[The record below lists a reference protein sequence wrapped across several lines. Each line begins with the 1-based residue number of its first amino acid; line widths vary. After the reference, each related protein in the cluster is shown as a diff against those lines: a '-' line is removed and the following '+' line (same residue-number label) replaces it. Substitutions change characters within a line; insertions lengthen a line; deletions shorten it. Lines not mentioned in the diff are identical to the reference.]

1 LRTTGPGSFRCKHRI
16 AAATSSLICLAS
28 WLAATD
34 HASAWGDQG
43 HEIIGLIADHYLD
56 PAVRDKVDGLLAGD
70 RSGLTSKDIAHE
82 TTWADRYR
90 DSDRGASRKH
100 HLHTHNWHFVDLE
113 LDGPDLAAAC
123 FGRRA
128 LPPGTVASNGPAQAC
143 VVDKID
149 EFTAELA
156 SPAASTGERR
166 KALQFLLHFVGDV
179 HQPLHASD
187 DHDKGGNLKTVSARG
202 IPANNLHH
210 YWDTEFVIRL
220 GAHPSSIAR
229 LLIGRISEEDRRKWS
244 IGTAGE
250 WAIESFHV
258 AGQHAYGLLP
268 SPSSPGHYKLSPGY
282 VNDATEMTAEQLSK
296 AGVRL
301 AFVLNQALR

>member
-1 LRTTGPGSFRCKHRI
+1 MMCSRRI
-16 AAATSSLICLAS
+16 LSATSGLIGLISLLG
-28 WLAATD
+28 ATD
-34 HASAWGDQG
+34 QALAWGDQG
-43 HEIIGLIADHYLD
+43 HETIGLIADHYLN
-56 PAVRDKVDGLLAGD
+56 PAVRDKVNGLLADD
-70 RSGLTSKDIAHE
+70 RSGLTPSKDIAHE
-82 TTWADRYR
+82 ATWADKYR
-90 DSDRGASRKH
+90 DSDRDSTRKH
-100 HLHTHNWHFVDLE
+100 YLHTHDWHFVDLE

-123 FGRRA
+123 FGRRP

-149 EFTAELA
+149 QFTTELA
-156 SPAASTGERR
+156 SPATSTSERR

-187 DHDKGGNLKTVSARG
+187 DHDRGGNDKTVSVRG
-202 IPANNLHH
+202 IPTNNLHH
-210 YWDTEFVIRL
+210 YWDTEFVMRL
-220 GAHPSSIAR
+220 GANPPAIAR

-244 IGTAGE
+244 RSTAGE

-268 SPSSPGHYKLSPGY
+268 APSSPSHYKLSTAY
-282 VNDATEMTAEQLSK
+282 VSDATEVTAEQLSK

>member
-1 LRTTGPGSFRCKHRI
+1 MRRI
-16 AAATSSLICLAS
+16 AAAVASLICSAT

-34 HASAWGDQG
+34 PAFAWGDQG

-82 TTWADRYR
+82 ATWADKYR
-90 DSDRGASRKH
+90 DSDRGTSRKH
-100 HLHTHNWHFVDLE
+100 YLHTHDWHFVDLE
-113 LDGPDLAAAC
+113 IDGPNLATAC
-123 FGRRA
+123 YGRPA
-128 LPPGTVASNGPAQAC
+128 LPPGTAASNGPAQDC
-143 VVDKID
+143 VVDKII

-156 SPAASTGERR
+156 SPATSTGERR

-179 HQPLHASD
+179 HQPLHVSD
-187 DHDKGGNLKTVSARG
+187 DHDKGGNDKTVSVRG
-202 IPANNLHH
+202 IPTNNLHH
-210 YWDTEFVIRL
+210 FWDMEFVIRL
-220 GAHPSSIAR
+220 GANPSSIAR

-244 IGTAGE
+244 SGSAGE

-268 SPSSPGHYKLSPGY
+268 APSSPGHYKLSTAY
-282 VNDATEMTAEQLSK
+282 VEDATKVTAEQLGK

-301 AFVLNQALR
+301 AFVLNQALK

>member
-1 LRTTGPGSFRCKHRI
+1 MRSTGPGSFI
-16 AAATSSLICLAS
+16 AAVTSGLICLAS

-56 PAVRDKVDGLLAGD
+56 PAARDKVDGLLSGD
-70 RSGLTSKDIAHE
+70 RSGLTPSKDIARE
-82 TTWADRYR
+82 ATWADKYR
-90 DSDRGASRKH
+90 DSDRGTSRKH
-100 HLHTHNWHFVDLE
+100 YLHTHDWHFVDLE

-123 FGRRA
+123 FGRRP

-149 EFTAELA
+149 QFTTELA
-156 SPAASTGERR
+156 SPATGTSERR

-187 DHDKGGNLKTVSARG
+187 DHDMGGNDKTVSVRG
-202 IPANNLHH
+202 IPTNTLHH

-220 GAHPSSIAR
+220 GANPSSIAR

-244 IGTAGE
+244 SGTAGE
-250 WAIESFHV
+250 WASESFHV

-268 SPSSPGHYKLSPGY
+268 ASSSPGHYKLSTPY
-282 VNDATEMTAEQLSK
+282 VNDATEATAEQLSK

-301 AFVLNQALR
+301 AFILNQALR